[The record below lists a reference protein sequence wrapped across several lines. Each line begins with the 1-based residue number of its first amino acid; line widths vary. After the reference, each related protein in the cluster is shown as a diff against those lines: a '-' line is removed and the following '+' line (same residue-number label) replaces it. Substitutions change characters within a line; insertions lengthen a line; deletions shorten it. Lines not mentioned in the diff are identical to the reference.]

1 MLRLLSFH
9 GSRLHPLPPRVHPVI
24 GYGLLALGLL
34 LAFVWEGSTVDHLNI
49 QLEQAKAGKRQIETR
64 LAELSVM
71 ADDLSSLVQVEERAT
86 RELGLRRPD
95 TDGIVEV
102 LFPDVQ
108 PGSRFDLGRIVPD
121 ANAQTRGTRRP

>member
-1 MLRLLSFH
+1 MLKPISIH
-9 GSRLHPLPPRVHPVI
+9 GARLHPLRLRVHPVI
-24 GYGLLALGLL
+24 GYGLVALGLL
-34 LAFVWEGSTVDHLNI
+34 LAFVWEGSSVDHLNI
-49 QLEQAKAGKRQIETR
+49 QLERAKADKHQIETR

-71 ADDLSSLVQVEERAT
+71 ADDLSSLVQVEKRAT

-102 LFPDVQ
+102 LFPDVR
-108 PGSRFDLGRIVPD
+108 PGPRFDLGRIVPD